1 MLILLLWYSQGCAVH
16 TFHSKSI
23 GKQTVLDNSTKL
35 ANLQNMLF
43 IKQKEKTNKTRKSK
57 SPKSPR
63 LPSWWGGWGGKWLTF
78 ADRVLSCCI
87 ISSSFSV
94 SSCFSFSVRSV
105 SSWWFFSASCDTN
118 THTRCYNNMA
128 YKLIV
133 TLLHSHNN
141 TEYIS
146 LLPCTPS
153 CLTHTHTH
161 NVMTI
166 LNTNS
171 RWHTITMSQ

>member
-23 GKQTVLDNSTKL
+23 GKQTVPVNSTKP
-35 ANLQNMLF
+35 ANLLQNMLF
-43 IKQKEKTNKTRKSK
+43 SKQREKTNKNRKRK

-63 LPSWWGGWGGKWLTF
+63 LLSWRWWLGGGGGGRGGDKWLTF

-118 THTRCYNNMA
+118 NTTTRCHN
-128 YKLIV
+128 KLIV
-133 TLLHSHNN
+133 TL
-141 TEYIS
+141 
-146 LLPCTPS
+146 
-153 CLTHTHTH
+153 
-161 NVMTI
+161 
-166 LNTNS
+166 
-171 RWHTITMSQ
+171 SQSQ